1 MIYLSILIKV
11 KRILWVIRILKAKC
25 NENWAVLPMKYM
37 ECLDRDSGLK
47 MFALRVNHS
56 TDYIKK
62 TKIPSFYKECILS
75 LRELYRTG
83 QFIPDNRNEF
93 KWCNSK
99 LQFKESPLFF
109 KYWSQQGIAFVTDLV
124 QNGAVDSTGIFNKL
138 VHKAGFM
145 FEIQTIKSSIPS
157 SWLNE
162 IDQK

>member
-1 MIYLSILIKV
+1 M
-11 KRILWVIRILKAKC
+11 
-25 NENWAVLPMKYM
+25 
-37 ECLDRDSGLK
+37 
-47 MFALRVNHS
+47 
-56 TDYIKK
+56 
-62 TKIPSFYKECILS
+62 S

-83 QFIPDNRNEF
+83 EIIPDNRNEF
-93 KWCNSK
+93 IWCNSK
-99 LQFKESPLFF
+99 LQFKDSPLFL